1 MSLDPYAR
9 EEVSARHYL
18 HALNPLAKIV
28 AVLPVMV
35 VIVFTRDVLTPLV
48 LVGLAYLVLLTGV
61 RLTRRRAAILFLA
74 LPLLGGILS
83 LGFGLWTDPA
93 RVDHSVELF
102 RVGGYRF
109 YADAWRVGLATA
121 LRLVAIVSLALISG
135 MSSTGPDLVRSAV
148 QHARVPYRIGYAAL
162 ASYRFVPR
170 FRHELEVIRKAHRV
184 RGSAG
189 GRGPVAALNRGV
201 RSIIPLLAS
210 AIRHA
215 ERVSLSME
223 SRAFGAHE
231 TRTERYLVP
240 LRTRDGVF
248 VVVLWLCAAALVLG
262 VRFFA

>member
-93 RVDHSVELF
+93 RVDHSV
-102 RVGGYRF
+102 
-109 YADAWRVGLATA
+109 
-121 LRLVAIVSLALISG
+121 SCS
-135 MSSTGPDLVRSAV
+135 
-148 QHARVPYRIGYAAL
+148 
-162 ASYRFVPR
+162 
-170 FRHELEVIRKAHRV
+170 
-184 RGSAG
+184 
-189 GRGPVAALNRGV
+189 
-201 RSIIPLLAS
+201 AS
-210 AIRHA
+210 ADTGSTPTRGA
-215 ERVSLSME
+215 WGSRRRCGLSR
-223 SRAFGAHE
+223 S
-231 TRTERYLVP
+231 
-240 LRTRDGVF
+240 
-248 VVVLWLCAAALVLG
+248 
-262 VRFFA
+262 